1 MLNGHWLIAI
11 FGKNMTLSGD
21 SCKSIICYINFI
33 SIIFSPE
40 INQDRGTQ
48 GRAILCQVRIILAT
62 ICVLLA

>member
-33 SIIFSPE
+33 SRVVLFEFHLKFWNTDSVGIP
-40 INQDRGTQ
+40 
-48 GRAILCQVRIILAT
+48 VRS
-62 ICVLLA
+62 LL

>member
-40 INQDRGTQ
+40 INQDRGPL
-48 GRAILCQVRIILAT
+48 GRAILCQV
-62 ICVLLA
+62 

>member
-11 FGKNMTLSGD
+11 FGKNMTLS
-21 SCKSIICYINFI
+21 SCKSIICYINFK

-40 INQDRGTQ
+40 INQDRGTL

-62 ICVLLA
+62 ICVLSA